1 MKHLLIFVMMV
12 PLFYSC
18 GSSSSNS
25 DHPADVSGKWVSYSV
40 TDKYGNTTVPL
51 PSFTLKMDQN
61 DHDLN
66 GTLDIVELG
75 MTDSIEVFGSI
86 DGVHFNLSGQF
97 SQGDIQV
104 KGLWENND
112 SMQMTV
118 AINIDENDPQSGI
131 VYHALMRKAPLAGIS
146 FPANSFTLELKCGDS
161 GKDIILVHGLM
172 SDATKWDTMINH
184 FRDSG
189 ICETCQVWTYQYDW
203 LNHIAQTGQDFVTKV
218 DEQPLIDEPVIIGS
232 SMGGLVARS
241 YIKQGGSFERLITI
255 ATPHLGSAL
264 TELIGIF
271 PGVQD
276 MEPGSDF
283 LNELNSDVYETSK
296 RSNYLLLN
304 GKVNRTWVC
313 TKRVLDVCV
322 WGHYEWAES
331 YPTLI
336 KAGYLALSKP
346 NDGLVPQSSSRFDGD
361 EQVSRADAD
370 AFEWIDHTGLPVN
383 ERVIDFISNQLEA
396 AE

>member
-1 MKHLLIFVMMV
+1 ML
-12 PLFYSC
+12 PLFYFC
-18 GSSSSNS
+18 GCSSSNL
-25 DHPADVSGKWVSYSV
+25 DHPADVSGEWVSYSV
-40 TDKYGNTTVPL
+40 ADKDGNTTVLL
-51 PSFTLKMDQN
+51 PSFTLKLDQN
-61 DHDLN
+61 DHELN
-66 GTLDIVELG
+66 GTLDIIELG
-75 MTDSIEVFGSI
+75 MTESIEISGYI
-86 DGVHFNLSGQF
+86 DGVDFNLSGQF
-97 SQGDIQV
+97 SQGGIQV
-104 KGLWENND
+104 NGFWENND
-112 SMQMTV
+112 SMQMIV
-118 AINIDENDPQSGI
+118 AINIDENDLLNGI
-131 VYHALMRKAPLAGIS
+131 VYHALMRKALLADIS
-146 FPANSFTLELKCGDS
+146 FPENSFTLEQKCGDS

-189 ICETCQVWTYQYDW
+189 ICETYRVWTYQYDW
-203 LNHIAQTGQDFVTKV
+203 LIHIAQTGQDFINKV
-218 DEQPLIDEPVIIGS
+218 DEQPLIDEPIIIAS

-241 YIKQGGSFERLITI
+241 YIKQGGRIERLMTI

-283 LNELNSDVYETSK
+283 LNELNSDVYEISK

-304 GKVNRTWVC
+304 GKVKRTWVC

-322 WGHYEWAES
+322 RGYYEWAES

-370 AFEWIDHTGLPVN
+370 AFEWIHHTGLPVN
-383 ERVIDFISNQLEA
+383 ERVIDFISDQLEA
-396 AE
+396 AHGVPH